1 MAEITLRREQFL
13 ALQSMAHLASKD
25 DQAAPI
31 LMAVHLTVDRHGWIA
46 EATDRHVLGRLDGV
60 IVTSDLSEGES
71 VTATIPA
78 QWLLGLKPRRNVS
91 EVALTLT
98 PHNVSVSWDGAQHS
112 AQHVVGEYPNLSW
125 LMATTPPVPADTLSF
140 RMSDLALFAKVTP
153 ASLADARPADR
164 AQLGLAFTSEAK
176 VTRVRIRNGHRM
188 IPEFEGAV
196 MPMRAAA
203 E

>member
-25 DQAAPI
+25 RTAPI
-31 LMAVHLTVDRHGWIA
+31 LMAVHLTVDGHGWIA
-46 EATDRHVLGRLDGV
+46 EATDRYVLGRLDGE

-78 QWLLGLKPRRNVS
+78 QWLLGLKPPRSVS

-98 PHNVSVSWDGAQHS
+98 PYDVGVSWNGAQNS
-112 AQHVVGEYPNLSW
+112 ALHVAGEYPDLSR
-125 LMATTPPVPADTLSF
+125 LMAAGPPVPADTLSF

-153 ASLADARPADR
+153 ASLVGARPAQR
-164 AQLGLAFTSEAK
+164 AQLGLAFTFEAR
-176 VTRVRIRNGHRM
+176 VTRVRIQNGSRL